1 MYARRGPHIY
11 GGNML
16 TNDDLNAI
24 KSIFKEQF
32 KEGIK
37 GVEERLD
44 GVESR
49 LDGVESILDGVE
61 NRLDN
66 LEHEVKVIRV
76 DILENNVIPRL
87 NTIEQCYVDTS
98 RRYLETSEKFET
110 AIADIDVMKLAI
122 QKNSQDIQELKLK
135 KA

>member
-1 MYARRGPHIY
+1 MQDGDLILY

-16 TNDDLNAI
+16 TTEDLNAI
-24 KSIFKEQF
+24 KIIF

-49 LDGVESILDGVE
+49 LDGVESRLDGVE

-66 LEHEVKVIRV
+66 LEHNVKVIRV

-87 NTIEQCYVDTS
+87 NTIEKCYVDSS
-98 RRYLETSEKFET
+98 RRYLETSERFET
-110 AIADIDVMKLAI
+110 AITDIEVMKLAI

-135 KA
+135 QA

>member
-1 MYARRGPHIY
+1 
-11 GGNML
+11 ML